1 MSIIENLSFKFAGL
15 AKKNLNFDSN
25 EAEIIMYGAI
35 NLLQTINAIL
45 WVIIVGFFTGT
56 LYETFLCSI
65 TSSTLR
71 KYSGGVHASS
81 PIRCAI
87 IGATTSGLFG
97 IFVNRIFYKSNI
109 NIVIAF
115 CIFSIIT
122 SLIIVIRNAPVDC
135 IQKPIDYESKIIFKR
150 KSIILIALITIVII
164 AIFFINGNPKILI
177 TLIVKIILIT
187 ICRPKDIG
195 SFLTRSTNIDSIIA
209 KITYGFFCILFS

>member
-1 MSIIENLSFKFAGL
+1 MSIIENLSFKFVGL

-135 IQKPIDYESKIIFKR
+135 IEKPIDYESKIIFKR
-150 KSIILIALITIVII
+150 KSIILVALITIVII
-164 AIFFINGNPKILI
+164 AIFFINIGHYCHIFIKSMESTSIGILWQSF
-177 TLIVKIILIT
+177 TLTKMGIGLLTKVDLGLKYIIE
-187 ICRPKDIG
+187 R
-195 SFLTRSTNIDSIIA
+195 R
-209 KITYGFFCILFS
+209 

>member
-1 MSIIENLSFKFAGL
+1 
-15 AKKNLNFDSN
+15 
-25 EAEIIMYGAI
+25 MYGAI

-164 AIFFINGNPKILI
+164 AIFFINIGHYCHIFIKSMASISIGILWQSFTLTKMGIGLLTKVDLGLKYI
-177 TLIVKIILIT
+177 TE
-187 ICRPKDIG
+187 R
-195 SFLTRSTNIDSIIA
+195 R
-209 KITYGFFCILFS
+209 